1 MSLNMGIGS
10 IGVNGPLS
18 VQKDHW
24 KIPRTT
30 EIYAILAP
38 NRPSNV
44 KIRTAMGT
52 SININHHNTVAEKHT
67 PWYLYN
73 FVKSYLY
80 LLSTGQCQDT
90 EIEIVSLTGVAEPYA
105 RRPKTISVSDD
116 MGGRYVRVA
125 DAIITASLRFQGSL
139 YQVSVF
145 FESRHNESVE
155 YYVHVLG
162 EGGSSRGAQIL
173 LDRILTNCV
182 RTSPYQNEAL
192 LATSERCNGQMIG
205 LFKIDLG
212 NDSLDDVFL
221 PSEVRR
227 QLDLFVSALSR
238 FDTIRTPLRYL
249 FSGKPGTGKTK
260 IIRAIANACKG
271 KATFL
276 LSNGSE
282 QRVDDLFEVASMFS
296 PVVLCIDD
304 IDMLTGSRRDGLYN
318 RQLATFLQRLDGFT
332 KGDQFILAT
341 TNDKALVDLAASRP
355 GRFDRILDVS
365 LIEPAHYLSLVRS
378 KTDNKVIVD
387 QFDEE
392 ILSLMR
398 RKRVS
403 GAFIATLVKHLELIS
418 NFDPV
423 RLDRE
428 YVVSTI
434 EGSLEGFY
442 EENKDGRVELGFRAA

>member
-1 MSLNMGIGS
+1 MEM
-10 IGVNGPLS
+10 
-18 VQKDHW
+18 
-24 KIPRTT
+24 
-30 EIYAILAP
+30 
-38 NRPSNV
+38 NV
-44 KIRTAMGT
+44 KPFSRA
-52 SININHHNTVAEKHT
+52 TVAEKHT

-80 LLSTGQCQDT
+80 LLSSGQCSDPDIQ
-90 EIEIVSLTGVAEPYA
+90 VVALTGIAEPYS
-105 RRPKTISVSDD
+105 RRPKSISVADD
-116 MGGRYVRVA
+116 MEGRYVRVA
-125 DAIITASLRFQGSL
+125 DAILTGSLRFRGGL

-145 FESRHNESVE
+145 FESRHNEEVE

-162 EGGSSRGAQIL
+162 EGENSGDAQVF
-173 LDRILTNCV
+173 LDHLLTNCV

-192 LATSERCNGQMIG
+192 LATSERANGQVIG
-205 LFKIDLG
+205 LFGIDLG
-212 NDSLDDVFL
+212 NDSLNDVFL
-221 PSEVRR
+221 PTEVRR
-227 QLDLFVSALSR
+227 HLDLFISALSSFGR
-238 FDTIRTPLRYL
+238 LRTPLRYL

-276 LSNGSE
+276 FSNGAE

-304 IDMLTGSRRDGLYN
+304 IDMLTGSRQDGLYN

-332 KGDQFILAT
+332 KGDQFLLAT

-365 LIEPAHYLSLVRS
+365 LIEPSHYLSLVRS
-378 KTDNKVIVD
+378 KTGNENVVD

-392 ILSLMR
+392 ILGLLR

-418 NFDPV
+418 TFDPT
-423 RLDRE
+423 RLDRG

-442 EENKDGRVELGFRAA
+442 EENRDGRPELGFRAA

>member
-1 MSLNMGIGS
+1 
-10 IGVNGPLS
+10 
-18 VQKDHW
+18 
-24 KIPRTT
+24 
-30 EIYAILAP
+30 
-38 NRPSNV
+38 
-44 KIRTAMGT
+44 
-52 SININHHNTVAEKHT
+52 
-67 PWYLYN
+67 
-73 FVKSYLY
+73 
-80 LLSTGQCQDT
+80 
-90 EIEIVSLTGVAEPYA
+90 
-105 RRPKTISVSDD
+105 

-125 DAIITASLRFQGSL
+125 DAILNGSLRFRDQL
-139 YQVSVF
+139 YQISVF
-145 FESRHNESVE
+145 FESRHSEEVE

-162 EGGSSRGAQIL
+162 EGENAGDAHVL
-173 LDRILTNCV
+173 LNHLLENCI

-192 LATSERCNGQMIG
+192 LATSERANGQMIG
-205 LFKIDLG
+205 LFAIDPG
-212 NDSLDDVFL
+212 TDSLDDVFL
-221 PSEVRR
+221 PNEVRR
-227 QLDLFVSALSR
+227 QLDLFISALSSYNEL
-238 FDTIRTPLRYL
+238 RTPLRYL

-260 IIRAIANACKG
+260 IIRAISNACKG

-276 LSNGSE
+276 FSNGAE
-282 QRVDDLFEVASMFS
+282 QRVDDLFEIASMFS

-304 IDMLTGSRRDGLYN
+304 IDMLTGSRQDGLYN

-332 KGDQFILAT
+332 KGDQFVLAT

-378 KTDNKVIVD
+378 KTTNEAVVI

-392 ILSLMR
+392 ILGLLR

-418 NFDPV
+418 TFDPT

-442 EENKDGRVELGFRAA
+442 EESRGDRPGFGFRAA

>member
-1 MSLNMGIGS
+1 MDMSIKSLN
-10 IGVNGPLS
+10 
-18 VQKDHW
+18 
-24 KIPRTT
+24 R
-30 EIYAILAP
+30 A
-38 NRPSNV
+38 
-44 KIRTAMGT
+44 
-52 SININHHNTVAEKHT
+52 TVAEIHT

-80 LLSTGQCQDT
+80 LLSTGQCLDSN
-90 EIEIVSLTGVAEPYA
+90 IEVVSLIGIAEPFS
-105 RRPKTISVSDD
+105 RRPKPISVSDD
-116 MGGRYVRVA
+116 LGGRYVRVS
-125 DAIITASLRFQGSL
+125 DAILTGLLRFRGGL

-145 FESRHNESVE
+145 FESRHSEQVE

-162 EGGSSRGAQIL
+162 EGENAGDAQVL
-173 LDRILTNCV
+173 LDRLVANCV
-182 RTSPYQNEAL
+182 REGPYQNEAL
-192 LATSERCNGQMIG
+192 LATSERANGQMIG
-205 LFKIDLG
+205 LFAIDPG
-212 NDSLDDVFL
+212 TDSLDDVFL
-221 PSEVRR
+221 PSEIRR
-227 QLDLFVSALSR
+227 QLDLFISALSN
-238 FDTIRTPLRYL
+238 FDRLRTPLRYL

-260 IIRAIANACKG
+260 IIRALANACKG

-276 LSNGSE
+276 FSNGAE
-282 QRVDDLFEVASMFS
+282 QRVDELFEVASMFS

-304 IDMLTGSRRDGLYN
+304 IDMLTGSRQEGQFN

-332 KGDQFILAT
+332 KGDQFLLAT

-365 LIEPAHYLSLVRS
+365 LIEPTHYLSLVTS
-378 KTDNKVIVD
+378 KTANEKVVD
-387 QFDEE
+387 QFDEG
-392 ILSLMR
+392 ILCLLK

-418 NFDPV
+418 AFDPG

-442 EENKDGRVELGFRAA
+442 EENLDGRNAIGFRAA

>member
-1 MSLNMGIGS
+1 MEMS
-10 IGVNGPLS
+10 
-18 VQKDHW
+18 
-24 KIPRTT
+24 
-30 EIYAILAP
+30 
-38 NRPSNV
+38 V
-44 KIRTAMGT
+44 KPFSRA
-52 SININHHNTVAEKHT
+52 TVAEKHT

-80 LLSTGQCQDT
+80 LLSSGQCSDPDIQVVT
-90 EIEIVSLTGVAEPYA
+90 LTGIAEPYS
-105 RRPKTISVSDD
+105 RRPKSISVSDD
-116 MGGRYVRVA
+116 MEGKYVRVA
-125 DAIITASLRFQGSL
+125 DAILTGSLRFRGGL

-145 FESRHNESVE
+145 FESRHNEEVE

-162 EGGSSRGAQIL
+162 EGETSGDAQVL
-173 LDRILTNCV
+173 LDHRLTKCV

-192 LATSERCNGQMIG
+192 LATSERANGQVME
-205 LFKIDLG
+205 LFGIELG
-212 NDSLDDVFL
+212 SDSLDDVFV
-221 PSEVRR
+221 PTEVRR
-227 QLDLFVSALSR
+227 QLDLFISALSSFGR
-238 FDTIRTPLRYL
+238 VRTSLRYL

-276 LSNGSE
+276 FSNGAE

-304 IDMLTGSRRDGLYN
+304 IDMLTGSRQDGLYN
-318 RQLATFLQRLDGFT
+318 RQLVTFLQRLDGFS
-332 KGDQFILAT
+332 KGDQFLLAT
-341 TNDKALVDLAASRP
+341 TNDKGLVDLAASRP

-365 LIEPAHYLSLVRS
+365 LIEPSHYLSLVRS
-378 KTDNKVIVD
+378 KTGNEKVVD

-392 ILSLMR
+392 ILGLLR

-418 NFDPV
+418 TFDET
-423 RLDRE
+423 RLDRH

-442 EENKDGRVELGFRAA
+442 EENRDGRAELGFRAA